1 MKTAWTIRI
10 LVLATIVLFITWIAR
25 NTYWEDSTVRT
36 PPSGPAA
43 DNPFYAAEH
52 LANSL
57 GAHAL
62 WQRDPVSR
70 PPPDAVLYLS
80 FWNWGLQTGRRE
92 RIQQW
97 VEAGGR
103 LVLDG
108 TLTADASEFENW
120 TGLSWF
126 FPRAERA
133 KITPPR
139 TRPEET
145 TARGPTNY
153 TFQQTSFGPRGSQ
166 RLPDLALCDMQGL
179 GLSVLKS
186 GNKMSWQLWNSQ
198 VSTQAIRVDIGRGSV
213 TVINPILFSNT
224 STGKCDHAKVFVAA
238 TQLHRGDTVWFLTED
253 SGAGVLQLIWRTG
266 APVVVLGLVLVG
278 LWLWRTG
285 VRFGPL
291 AAPTEVARRSLS
303 EQIIGTGRFVVRFG
317 AGQALHAAQV
327 RALVETADR
336 RIPGFTRLDSSQRT
350 DAIARLSGL
359 DTTALGEAMNFSG
372 PRPRAELGKVLAL
385 LETARRHL
393 ARRQSMPDT
402 SLNNETQREGMGH
415 AV

>member
-1 MKTAWTIRI
+1 MKAAWAIRI
-10 LVLATIVLFITWIAR
+10 LVLVVIGLFITWIAR
-25 NTYWEDSTVRT
+25 NTYWEDTTVRT
-36 PPSGPAA
+36 PPTGPAA
-43 DNPFYAAEH
+43 DDPFYAAEH

-108 TLTADASEFENW
+108 GVTGDPDAFEAW
-120 TGLSWF
+120 TGLSRF
-126 FPRAERA
+126 YPRIEKNNPAPHVA
-133 KITPPR
+133 
-139 TRPEET
+139 TRQEY
-145 TARGPTNY
+145 ARGPSSF
-153 TFQQTSFGPRGSQ
+153 TFQQTSFGLQGSQ
-166 RLPDLALCDMQGL
+166 RLPDLKICDVAQ
-179 GLSVLKS
+179 LSVLRS
-186 GNKMSWQLWNSQ
+186 RNKNSWQLWNSELGM
-198 VSTQAIRVDIGRGSV
+198 QAVRVNIGRGSV
-213 TVINPILFSNT
+213 TMLNPILFNNT
-224 STGKCDHAKVFVAA
+224 STSQCDHAKVFVAA

-253 SGAGVLQLIWRTG
+253 SGAGVLQLVWRTG
-266 APVVVLGLVLVG
+266 APVVVLCLALVG

-317 AGQALHAAQV
+317 DGQALHAAQV

-336 RIPGFTRLDSSQRT
+336 RIPGFTRLESRQRT

-359 DTTALGEAMNFSG
+359 DAAALGEAMNFSG

-393 ARRQSMPDT
+393 ARRQSMPDKP
-402 SLNNETQREGMGH
+402 LNDETQREGMGH